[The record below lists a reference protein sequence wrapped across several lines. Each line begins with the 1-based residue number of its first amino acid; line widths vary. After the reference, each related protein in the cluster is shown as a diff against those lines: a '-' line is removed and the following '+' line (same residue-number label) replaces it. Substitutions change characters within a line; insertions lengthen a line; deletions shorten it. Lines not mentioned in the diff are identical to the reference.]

1 MNNPI
6 LNKGYS
12 HLGQLGIL
20 LGLIGIGLVAGSFV
34 SMGVWT
40 GMTGQ
45 GMATMLTDMQQP
57 RFANAAKVVQLMG
70 TLFGFFLP
78 AVGYAF
84 ICFRNGWDALGFAN
98 NWNWK
103 LMGLSLLLILCSG
116 PLIDALTTINKAI
129 PISKAMRSYFDTMEQ
144 NYEKQVKAI
153 ADIRNGG
160 QLLMSLLMLALLP
173 AVFEEVLFRGG
184 LQNLLMRW
192 WKQPWVAIVV
202 ASIVFSAI
210 HGSWY
215 GFLPRIVLGM
225 LLGGIFYY
233 TRNIWYAI
241 LVHFVNNAMVTIY
254 MYYLHAQQKP
264 VTLANESSLP
274 LWAGGISLV
283 IVVAVF
289 FAMKKTQEGIVP
301 REVFYDRFNPFDE
314 RNNVA

>member
-1 MNNPI
+1 MNNPL

-78 AVGYAF
+78 AVAYAF
-84 ICFRNGWDALGFAN
+84 VCFRNGWQALGFAN
-98 NWNWK
+98 NWSWK

-129 PISKAMRSYFDTMEQ
+129 PISKGMRSYFDTMEQ

-184 LQNLLMRW
+184 LQNLLLRW
-192 WKQPWVAIVV
+192 WKQPWVAIVATSV
-202 ASIVFSAI
+202 LFSAI

-215 GFLPRIVLGM
+215 GFLPRMVLGM

-241 LVHFVNNAMVTIY
+241 LVHFANNAMVTIY

-274 LWAGGISLV
+274 LWAGAVSLV
-283 IVVAVF
+283 LVLLIVQLLRKTSQQLVPADMYYQRINFAKESDTVA
-289 FAMKKTQEGIVP
+289 
-301 REVFYDRFNPFDE
+301 
-314 RNNVA
+314 